1 VGEIKTKFSS
11 CSLRG
16 TKTDFASMLLLL
28 HNSKM
33 EALSEARVAGE
44 ERRTSFK
51 YLIQLCLN
59 ERREDERVLK
69 GDFSCLS
76 EKKERNGK
84 LWSCER

>member
-11 CSLRG
+11 CSLRA
-16 TKTDFASMLLLL
+16 TKKDFASMLLLL
-28 HNSKM
+28 HNFKM
-33 EALSEARVAGE
+33 EAVSEARVAGV

-76 EKKERNGK
+76 EKKRNGK